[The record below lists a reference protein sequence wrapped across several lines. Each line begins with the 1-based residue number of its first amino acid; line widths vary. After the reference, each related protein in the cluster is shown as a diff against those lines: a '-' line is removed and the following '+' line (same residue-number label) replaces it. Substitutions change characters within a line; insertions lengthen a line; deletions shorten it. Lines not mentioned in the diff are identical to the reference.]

1 MNPQP
6 IVIVGAGGFGREIL
20 DVIRAIDPAGSQW
33 SFLGFV
39 ADIKP
44 KSQVLKRIDANWIGT
59 VSNFVSKPRS
69 GHFVIGIGDPKTR
82 RQLAKLFTDVGM
94 RPATLIHPSSTIGAD
109 VEIGE
114 GSVIC
119 SHVSVTT
126 NVRIGSHVHL
136 NLNSTV
142 GHDTNIGHFVTIN
155 PLSAVSGDV
164 KIEDGVSL
172 GTNSAVIQGLTIETG
187 ATVGAGAVV
196 VKKVDAHS
204 TVVGVPA
211 KPLG

>member
-1 MNPQP
+1 MTPQP
-6 IVIVGAGGFGREIL
+6 IIIVGAGGFGREVL
-20 DVIRAIDPAGSQW
+20 DVIRATDPDGSQW

-39 ADIKP
+39 ADTEP
-44 KSQVLKRIDANWIGT
+44 ESQVLERIEANWIGT
-59 VSNFVSKPRS
+59 VDNYLSKPVS

-82 RQLAKLFTDVGM
+82 RQLAKLFTDAGM
-94 RPATLIHPSSTIGAD
+94 RPAKLIHPNASIGAD
-109 VEIGE
+109 VEIEE

-119 SHVSVTT
+119 SHVSITT
-126 NVRIGSHVHL
+126 NVRIGKHVHL

-142 GHDTNIGHFVTIN
+142 GHDTEIGHFVTIN

-164 KIEDGVSL
+164 KIEDEVTL
-172 GTNSAVIQGLTIETG
+172 GTNCAVIQGLTIKTG

-196 VKKVDAHS
+196 VKAVDAHS

-211 KPLG
+211 KPVS

>member
-1 MNPQP
+1 MTPQP
-6 IVIVGAGGFGREIL
+6 IVIVGAGGFGREVL
-20 DVIRAIDPAGSQW
+20 DVIRAIDPAGNHW
-33 SFLGFV
+33 SFVGFV
-39 ADIKP
+39 ADTEP
-44 KSQVLKRIDANWIGT
+44 ESQVLERIEANWIGT
-59 VSNFVSKPRS
+59 VSNFLSNPML
-69 GHFVIGIGDPKTR
+69 GYFVIGIGDPKTR
-82 RQLAKLFTDVGM
+82 KQLAKLFTDVGM
-94 RPATLIHPSSTIGAD
+94 RPAKLIHPSSTIGAD

-119 SHVSVTT
+119 SHVSITT
-126 NVRIGSHVHL
+126 NVRIGKHVHL

-142 GHDTNIGHFVTIN
+142 GHDTEIGHFVTIN

-164 KIEDGVSL
+164 KIEDEVTL
-172 GTNSAVIQGLTIETG
+172 GTNCAVIQGLTIETG

-211 KPLG
+211 KPVG